1 MRDLGMARGAR
12 ELIDRRLVASQA
24 EPVEAIQYRVDR
36 GVGGA
41 RAIRI
46 LDAEQIGAAVVP
58 REQPVEERRARAANV
73 EIAGRRGRKPCNNRF
88 SFLCCVH
95 STFLRHFALQQ
106 LAGVRPALDSG
117 GPSMASSLLQT
128 DVAAHR
134 IFPARRV
141 ISLLEAWAEAE
152 RSRIGLWVPVVLGA
166 GIAAWFALNTPE
178 GWVGWIVG
186 CCAAGLGGMLFRAG
200 SRIRAA
206 VLGAGLWMAAGCA
219 LIWAKALLI
228 GQPPLERPVYAAF
241 VARVVAVEPQ
251 PALGRTRLLLE
262 PEASGVAGLP
272 GRVRLN
278 VMDRDMPP
286 RDGLGAGAVVA
297 VRSRLLPPQP
307 AAVPGGYDFAAQAY
321 FMGIGATGRA
331 LPPVRVITPAA
342 PSGMAAMRDRL
353 SRHIRAQLPGGEGAI
368 AATLATGD
376 MGAIGEEDV
385 DAMRNSGLAHLLSI
399 SGLHVS
405 ALIAGVVLILYR
417 ILALSPRVALL
428 RPLMLI
434 ASGGG
439 ALAGISYTLFTG
451 AQVPTVRSCIAALLV
466 LGGLALG
473 REAISLRLVA
483 VGALVVLLFWPEAL
497 MGPSFQM
504 SFMAVTV
511 IVALVDSAW
520 FRAHFSAREEG
531 WPGRMARHLAAL
543 FVTGIAV
550 EVALM
555 PIALAHFHQAGVLGA
570 LANLVAIPLTTLVIM
585 PTEAAALALDLAGA
599 GAPMW
604 WVAGKALA
612 LLLGVAH
619 AVAASPW
626 AVWAL
631 PPSGMTPL
639 VLVLLGALWLMLWSS
654 GARFAG
660 VPLIA
665 LGVAMALR
673 APAPDLLVTGD
684 GGHMAVRQPDG
695 SLALLR
701 DGAGD
706 YIRETLG
713 KAAGV
718 KAAGGRTPGGEP
730 AGANAAGA
738 IAVGASP
745 ADATAAKPATLGGED
760 MMGRP
765 LAEAR
770 NARCSR
776 DMCSVLLRMRERDW
790 LIVATRSDVRIPWS
804 ALTRLCTRA
813 DIMVSNRRLPAACIP
828 RWLKLDRA
836 RLRQTGGVAVYLEQ
850 RRWVSVL
857 TPGDR
862 HPWIP
867 LSVQNPPPQHLPR
880 ARPLP

>member
-1 MRDLGMARGAR
+1 MWMRCG
-12 ELIDRRLVASQA
+12 
-24 EPVEAIQYRVDR
+24 
-36 GVGGA
+36 
-41 RAIRI
+41 
-46 LDAEQIGAAVVP
+46 
-58 REQPVEERRARAANV
+58 
-73 EIAGRRGRKPCNNRF
+73 
-88 SFLCCVH
+88 
-95 STFLRHFALQQ
+95 
-106 LAGVRPALDSG
+106 
-117 GPSMASSLLQT
+117 
-128 DVAAHR
+128 
-134 IFPARRV
+134 
-141 ISLLEAWAEAE
+141 
-152 RSRIGLWVPVVLGA
+152 
-166 GIAAWFALNTPE
+166 
-178 GWVGWIVG
+178 
-186 CCAAGLGGMLFRAG
+186 
-200 SRIRAA
+200 
-206 VLGAGLWMAAGCA
+206 
-219 LIWAKALLI
+219 
-228 GQPPLERPVYAAF
+228 
-241 VARVVAVEPQ
+241 
-251 PALGRTRLLLE
+251 
-262 PEASGVAGLP
+262 
-272 GRVRLN
+272 
-278 VMDRDMPP
+278 
-286 RDGLGAGAVVA
+286 
-297 VRSRLLPPQP
+297 
-307 AAVPGGYDFAAQAY
+307 
-321 FMGIGATGRA
+321 
-331 LPPVRVITPAA
+331 
-342 PSGMAAMRDRL
+342 
-353 SRHIRAQLPGGEGAI
+353 
-368 AATLATGD
+368 
-376 MGAIGEEDV
+376 
-385 DAMRNSGLAHLLSI
+385 NSGLAHLLSI

-520 FRAHFSAREEG
+520 FRAHFFRAGGGVAGADGAASCRPVRYRYSGRGRVDADRSCALPSGGRARRAG
-531 WPGRMARHLAAL
+531 QPRRH
-543 FVTGIAV
+543 
-550 EVALM
+550 
-555 PIALAHFHQAGVLGA
+555 PAHHPRHHAHGAG
-570 LANLVAIPLTTLVIM
+570 
-585 PTEAAALALDLAGA
+585 AALALDLAGA

-718 KAAGGRTPGGEP
+718 KAAGGRNTGGRTCRGERCGRDSGRGKPSGRDGCETGNPGRRGHDGPPARRGAQCAMQPRHVFRAAPDARTRLAHRRDPQRRAHPVERADPALHPRRHHGEQP
-730 AGANAAGA
+730 PSARRLHSA
-738 IAVGASP
+738 
-745 ADATAAKPATLGGED
+745 
-760 MMGRP
+760 

-770 NARCSR
+770 SR
-776 DMCSVLLRMRERDW
+776 PPAPDRRG
-790 LIVATRSDVRIPWS
+790 
-804 ALTRLCTRA
+804 
-813 DIMVSNRRLPAACIP
+813 RRLSGAAAVGECAYARRPPPLDTAFGPESPAAASAARATLAVGIAVTIIAVVIIAVAVIAATLSLIP
-828 RWLKLDRA
+828 RTPVPWH
-836 RLRQTGGVAVYLEQ
+836 RQPAPSAQLY
-850 RRWVSVL
+850 RRSS
-857 TPGDR
+857 PA
-862 HPWIP
+862 
-867 LSVQNPPPQHLPR
+867 SLP
-880 ARPLP
+880 